1 MGSGIWDLGSSR
13 SNCLENHDSDNGG
26 PDGPPGQSKVIIII
40 ISINSINILVITHY
54 HPLHHHHHS
63 QDHPDYSDTQWCGG
77 CVVKEKPVPAQ
88 LVTLPRACYNIRL
101 DTHADEYTNTQVYKY
116 KNTQKQSR
124 AKNTKTIC
132 AVLFTA

>member
-13 SNCLENHDSDNGG
+13 SNCLENHDSNTGG
-26 PDGPPGQSKVIIII
+26 PDGPPGRLKVIII
-40 ISINSINILVITHY
+40 ISINIINILVITHY
-54 HPLHHHHHS
+54 HPLHHHHHG

-77 CVVKEKPVPAQ
+77 CVVREKPVPAQ

-101 DTHADEYTNTQVYKY
+101 DTHAGEYTNTQVYKY